1 MNKIDVA
8 FVDDH
13 PVLLEGI
20 CSVFSRRERFNV
32 VARGD
37 CADDARAIAAQ
48 FQPDLV
54 FVDLNMGGDVFAAI
68 QEISSSAKRT
78 KVVVYS
84 AYTGTELVLQALD
97 SGASGFV
104 SKHSISDELFGA
116 VDAVLRGETFVSPS
130 CASKVLSGLRNR
142 STHART
148 GQAAQLSQR
157 EREVVHEL
165 LNARSN
171 KEIARKMSI
180 SEKTVKHY
188 MTNLMSK
195 LQARN
200 RVEVALAARG
210 MAGMSTTGSAD
221 APAFPTFRIAVTR
234 SSRAAS

>member
-1 MNKIDVA
+1 MTKIDVA

-20 CSVFSRRERFNV
+20 CSVFSRKERFNV

-37 CADDARAIAAQ
+37 CADAARSIAAE
-48 FQPDLV
+48 FQPDLL
-54 FVDLNMGGDVFAAI
+54 FVDLNMGGDVYAAI
-68 QEISSSAKRT
+68 RDINSGERRT

-84 AYTGTELVLQALD
+84 AYTGTEQVLQALD

-104 SKHSISDELFGA
+104 SKHSISEELFGA
-116 VDAVLRGETFVSPS
+116 VDAVMRGETFISPS
-130 CASKVLSGLRNR
+130 CAAKVLSGLRNR
-142 STHART
+142 SART
-148 GQAAQLSQR
+148 RTGEAAQLSQR

-171 KEIARKMSI
+171 KEIALKMSI

-188 MTNLMSK
+188 MTNLMAK

-200 RVEVALAARG
+200 RVEVALAAKS
-210 MAGMSTTGSAD
+210 MAGVEPGGTEASAFQTVRVPWTRPGR
-221 APAFPTFRIAVTR
+221 PA
-234 SSRAAS
+234 S